1 MILTLEKADIRLAKM
16 ADLCALMDRNALS
29 NHPNV
34 KTLPKIEP
42 PTRHLQWTHSEPL
55 CRELVPWQILPLR
68 ETMKPLE
75 GRAAAAHV
83 GSCVFLCSL
92 FLVGCGHKHF

>member
-1 MILTLEKADIRLAKM
+1 M

-68 ETMKPLE
+68 
-75 GRAAAAHV
+75 
-83 GSCVFLCSL
+83 
-92 FLVGCGHKHF
+92 